1 MIEIPEYA
9 TVFAD
14 NQPAPDAPRREQI
27 SRDLGT
33 RLEVEWLAGGRVAI
47 KASSWVGT
55 IDLTSHL
62 SVRVIPKLA
71 GNNLG
76 VLTMLA
82 VAEGLTPDHLPRFL
96 RDLSA
101 DPDEDALQI
110 LCRLVVHATEVLFAR
125 GLVRDYRGHADDL
138 PYLRGRLDVYRQ
150 ATTHFAQLD
159 RLACTFD
166 EFDHSNIENHL
177 LLAGV
182 NAARRAATEMS
193 VRRRAAALAERLS
206 ALAPTLPDTAGLLS
220 HRIVYGRR
228 TEQYRSA
235 HTWCRALL
243 RLAQVDA
250 VSPANTQSATAFLIN
265 MNTLFER
272 FVERLV
278 SQAFETDGLLIE
290 SQQHN
295 PSLITVDGV
304 NSGRSVAPDLVVSDR
319 FGAVAIDAKYKRYCG
334 GNDVSPADTYQ
345 LLLYAQC
352 YVGFT
357 AIPTSYLIHPVESGD
372 PVSTLM
378 ELTVPGESGS
388 RRVRVRTIGIPIPA
402 ILDGLRIG
410 DPSGFQETI
419 EFLRRTIQLES
430 PTRSGAALSTV

>member
-1 MIEIPEYA
+1 MIELPEYA

-14 NQPAPDAPRREQI
+14 DQPAPDAQRQEQI
-27 SRDLGT
+27 SRDLGA
-33 RLEVEWLAGGRVAI
+33 RLGVQWLAGGHVAV

-55 IDLTSHL
+55 IDLTPDL

-82 VAEGLTPDHLPRFL
+82 VAEGLTPDHLPRYL

-110 LCRLVVHATEVLFAR
+110 LCRLVVQCTEVLFTR
-125 GLVRDYRGHADDL
+125 GLIRDYRGHADDL

-150 ATTHFAQLD
+150 ATKHFAQLD

-182 NAARRAATEMS
+182 NAARRAATEMG

-206 ALAPTLPDTAGLLS
+206 ALAPTLPDTARLLS

-250 VSPANTQSATAFLIN
+250 LGSANTQPATAFLVD
-265 MNTLFER
+265 MNALFER

-278 SQAFETDGLLIE
+278 AQAFDRDGLLIE
-290 SQQHN
+290 TRRHN
-295 PSLITVDGV
+295 SSLITVDGV
-304 NSGRSVAPDLVVSDR
+304 DSGRSIAPDFVVTDR
-319 FGAVAIDAKYKRYCG
+319 ISTVAIDAKYKRYCG

-357 AIPTSYLIHPVESGD
+357 AVPTSYLIHPVESGD
-372 PVSTLM
+372 PVTTVM

-388 RRVRVRTIGIPIPA
+388 RRVQVRTLGVPVPKIV
-402 ILDGLRIG
+402 DGLRIG
-410 DPSGFQETI
+410 DSSGFQETI
-419 EFLRRTIQLES
+419 EFLRRTIELVSITGPS
-430 PTRSGAALSTV
+430 PVSR